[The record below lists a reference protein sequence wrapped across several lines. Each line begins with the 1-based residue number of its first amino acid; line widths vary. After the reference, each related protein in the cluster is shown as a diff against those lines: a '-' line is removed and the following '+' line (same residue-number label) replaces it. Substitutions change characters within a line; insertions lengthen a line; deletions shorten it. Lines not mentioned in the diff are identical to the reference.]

1 MSLNLALTSAIS
13 GLQTAQAGLDIISN
27 NIANVQTE
35 GYTRKQF
42 QPQSVVLAGYG
53 AGVTIGDVINRVD
66 QNLLRDLRGQKSTMG
81 LMATQNSYY
90 RRVQDTF
97 GTTMSNSSV
106 SNQINKM
113 QQEFTTLTAS
123 PETVSQQLAAIQ
135 AGVSVARN
143 MADMSRTVQTL
154 RMNADLE
161 IEQAVQT
168 MNSHLNTIA
177 FLNDQISFNS
187 ATSRQTEDLEDKRD
201 LALSKLAE
209 LVDVRYFKNANG
221 SITVFTSDGTT
232 LVDSQP
238 VNMSHVALTQ
248 VGPATS
254 YAGGDFNGIFAGVRD
269 ITASI
274 RSGKIKALV
283 DMRDNTL
290 PDMQAQIDELARA
303 MKDQVN
309 QVHNRGTSYP
319 NVVNNVTGS
328 RMFTDSAQQTVSFSD
343 AEPVIMLYDRQGNEV
358 ASARLLDPAGVNFAN
373 GSTLDTLATD
383 MQNWLQA
390 QDPLLSNASVSF
402 TADGQMAINLG
413 TDELGIAFR
422 DESSAIKGSD
432 QKDVTAQIDL
442 DADGTYD
449 RTYKGFSNLFGLN
462 DYFATAPNLAQWDS
476 GFKPANWSMN
486 IQASVTLQFAD
497 ATSMASGLGNTISTI
512 TIDPADSLEVIRD
525 RINSDP
531 LLQNRISADIIP
543 EGSGKRLRIQH
554 ETGEDLIITEQGGTT
569 GMEALGLDW
578 TVSGYAQ
585 DMQVSQTLLDDSS
598 RIARGEMQLDPL
610 TGNYLLASGDNSV
623 IAQLSS
629 LMSNPGS
636 FRPAGSLSGSSVSFS
651 DYGAAIIS
659 RSSTAAASAESNL
672 KLQTDL
678 HEALEIKQSELSG
691 VNLDEEMSQ
700 LMVYQQTYA
709 ASAKVISTTQQL
721 FDVLN
726 DLIR

>member
-13 GLQTAQAGLDIISN
+13 GLQTAQSGLDIISN

-53 AGVTIGDVINRVD
+53 AGVSIGDVINRVD
-66 QNLLRDLRGQKSTMG
+66 QNLLRDLRGQKSTLG

-113 QQEFTTLTAS
+113 QQEFTTLTTS

-143 MADMSRTVQTL
+143 LGEMSRTVQTL

-168 MNSHLNTIA
+168 MNSQLNTIA
-177 FLNDQISFNS
+177 FLNDQIAFNA

-221 SITVFTSDGTT
+221 SVTVFTSDGTT

-269 ITASI
+269 ITSSI
-274 RSGKIKALV
+274 RSGKIKGLI
-283 DMRDNTL
+283 DMRDSTL

-303 MKDQVN
+303 MKEQVN
-309 QVHNRGTSYP
+309 EVHNRGTSYP
-319 NVVNNVTGS
+319 NVVNNLTGS
-328 RMFTDSAQQTVSFSD
+328 RSFTDPAQQTVEFSG

-358 ASARLLDPAGVNFAN
+358 AAARLLDTAGVNFVN
-373 GSTLDTLATD
+373 GSSLSTLASD
-383 MQNWLQA
+383 MQTWLQA
-390 QDPLLSNASVSF
+390 QDPLLSNATVSF

-486 IQASVTLQFAD
+486 IPSSVTLQFAD
-497 ATSMASGLGNTISTI
+497 STSLASGLGNTISTI
-512 TIDPADSLEVIRD
+512 TVNPADSLETIRD

-554 ETGEDLIITEQGGTT
+554 ETGEDLIITELGGRT
-569 GMEALGLDW
+569 GIEALGLDW
-578 TVSGYAQ
+578 TSTGYAQ
-585 DMQVSQTLLDDSS
+585 NMKVSQTLLDDSS
-598 RIARGEMQLDPL
+598 RISRGEMQLDPL
-610 TGNYLLASGDNSV
+610 TGNYTLASGDNTV

-629 LMSNPGS
+629 LMSSPGS
-636 FRPAGSLSGSSVSFS
+636 FRPAGALSGSSVSFA

-659 RSSTAAASAESNL
+659 RSATAAATTESNL
-672 KLQTDL
+672 KLQSDL
-678 HEALEIKQSELSG
+678 HEALETKQSEVSG
-691 VNLDEEMSQ
+691 VNLDEEMAQ